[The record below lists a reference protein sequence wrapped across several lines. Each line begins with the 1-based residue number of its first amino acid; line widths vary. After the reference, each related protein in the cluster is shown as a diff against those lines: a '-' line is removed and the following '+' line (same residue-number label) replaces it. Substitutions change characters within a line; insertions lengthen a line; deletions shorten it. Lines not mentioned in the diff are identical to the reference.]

1 MSRGLVLVAA
11 SLALLG
17 VLLGGVYV
25 LSTPRQPEAIQASL
39 SVGQVL
45 GGDTTGFARAVRPRV
60 LSFPRDHGPHPEYR
74 TEWWYYT
81 GNVQT
86 TDGRHFGFQLTF
98 FRSALAAQVAAR
110 ESAWATAQ
118 VYMAHLALTDVE
130 TGRFYAFERF
140 SRASLGLAGARAQ
153 PFQVWVEDWSARAQN
168 ADGLPVR
175 LQAGQGEI
183 GLELQLHSAKPVV
196 LHGDRGLS
204 QKGPEVGNASYY
216 YSLTRMPT
224 QGTIRIADE
233 TFQVSGTSWMD
244 REWSTSVLGKAY
256 RGWDWFGL
264 QLSDGSELMFF
275 QLRRADGQPDGF
287 SSGTLVRPNG
297 EILRLGQADVRI
309 EVDAYWRSPR
319 GAGRYPARWRF
330 QIPAERIVFELWP
343 YVADQELAL
352 SIRYWEG
359 AVAVRGQADGRP
371 LHGHGYVELTGYHTP
386 SDHSASSLVRSP

>member
-1 MSRGLVLVAA
+1 MFRGLVFVATG
-11 SLALLG
+11 LALLG
-17 VLLGGVYV
+17 GLYV
-25 LSTPRQPEAIQASL
+25 LSVPRHPETIQASL

-45 GGDTTGFARAVRPRV
+45 GGDAAGFARALAPRV

-74 TEWWYYT
+74 SEWWYYT

-86 TDGRHFGFQLTF
+86 VSGRHFGFQLTF
-98 FRSALAAQVAAR
+98 FRSGLVAQMAAR
-110 ESAWATAQ
+110 ESAWATPE

-168 ADGLPVR
+168 LDGLPMR
-175 LQAGQGEI
+175 LQAEQGEI
-183 GLELQLHSAKPVV
+183 SIELQLHSAKPVV

-224 QGTIRIADE
+224 QGTIRVADK

-244 REWSTSVLGKAY
+244 REWSTSVLGKEY

-264 QLSDGSELMFF
+264 QLSNGSDLMFF

-297 EILRLGQADVRI
+297 ETLRLEQTDVRI
-309 EVDAYWRSPR
+309 EVDAYWRSPHS
-319 GAGRYPARWRF
+319 GGRYPARWRF
-330 QIPAERIVFELWP
+330 QIPAERLVFELRP
-343 YVADQELAL
+343 YVADQELPL

-359 AVAVRGQADGRP
+359 AVMIHGQADGRP
-371 LHGHGYVELTGYHTP
+371 LRGHGYVELTGYHTP
-386 SDHSASSLVRSP
+386 SGHDASSLVRSP

>member
-1 MSRGLVLVAA
+1 MFRGLISV

-17 VLLGGVYV
+17 VLLGGVYI
-25 LSTPRQPEAIQASL
+25 LSPQRQPETIQAIL

-45 GGDTTGFARAVRPRV
+45 GGDTTGFARAVTPPI

-74 TEWWYYT
+74 SEWWYYT

-86 TDGRHFGFQLTF
+86 AAGRHFGFQLTF

-130 TGRFYAFERF
+130 TERFYAFERF

-153 PFQVWVEDWSARAQN
+153 PFQVWVEDWSARTQN
-168 ADGLPVR
+168 SDGLPIR
-175 LQAGQGEI
+175 LRAGQGEI
-183 GLELQLHSAKPVV
+183 GLELQLRSAKPIV

-224 QGTIRIADE
+224 QGTIHIADE
-233 TFQVSGTSWMD
+233 IFQVSGTSWMD
-244 REWSTSVLGKAY
+244 REWSTSVLGKEY

-264 QLSDGSELMFF
+264 QLSDGSDLMFF
-275 QLRRADGQPDGF
+275 RLRRTD
-287 SSGTLVRPNG
+287 
-297 EILRLGQADVRI
+297 EI
-309 EVDAYWRSPR
+309 
-319 GAGRYPARWRF
+319 GRAH
-330 QIPAERIVFELWP
+330 V
-343 YVADQELAL
+343 
-352 SIRYWEG
+352 
-359 AVAVRGQADGRP
+359 
-371 LHGHGYVELTGYHTP
+371 
-386 SDHSASSLVRSP
+386 

>member
-1 MSRGLVLVAA
+1 MSRGLVWVAA
-11 SLALLG
+11 GLALLG

-25 LSTPRQPEAIQASL
+25 LSRSHQPGAIQASL
-39 SVGQVL
+39 SVSQVL
-45 GGDTTGFARAVRPRV
+45 GGDTTGFARALRPRV

-86 TDGRHFGFQLTF
+86 ADGRHFGFQLTF
-98 FRSALAAQVAAR
+98 FRSALAPQVVAR

-140 SRASLGLAGARAQ
+140 SRAALGLAGARAQ
-153 PFQVWVEDWSARAQN
+153 PFAVWVEDWSARAQT
-168 ADGLPVR
+168 ADDLPVR
-175 LQAGQGEI
+175 LRAGQGEI

-204 QKGPEVGNASYY
+204 HKGPEAGNASYY

-224 QGTIRIADE
+224 RGTLRIADE
-233 TFQVSGTSWMD
+233 TFEVSGTSWLD
-244 REWSTSVLGKAY
+244 REWSTSVLGEAY

-275 QLRRADGQPDGF
+275 RLRRVDGQPDGF
-287 SSGTLVRPNG
+287 SSGTLVRANG
-297 EILRLGQADVRI
+297 ETLRLGQADVRI
-309 EVDAYWRSPR
+309 EVDAYWDSPR
-319 GAGRYPARWRF
+319 SGGRYPARWRF
-330 QIPAERIVFELWP
+330 QIPAERLAFELWP
-343 YVADQELAL
+343 HVADQELPL

-371 LHGHGYVELTGYHTP
+371 LHGHGYVELTGYAP
-386 SDHSASSLVRSP
+386 SAQGVARQARVQ